1 MVFQFLL
8 LNPIAFGIHYNFFII
23 KIQQESSYNRKIQQK
38 KEQFKLGNRS
48 VDLANVLNV
57 FFFSRV
63 SKRQRN
69 DQTIKNLND
78 KITNLT
84 PQIESSLN

>member
-1 MVFQFLL
+1 MLGEVMQQV
-8 LNPIAFGIHYNFFII
+8 LN
-23 KIQQESSYNRKIQQK
+23 Q
-38 KEQFKLGNRS
+38 KEQIKLGNRS
-48 VDLANVLNV
+48 ADLANVLSV

-63 SKRQRN
+63 SKQQRK

-84 PQIESSLN
+84 LQIESSLK